1 MVVQTEIIA
10 TDQIDADVFLMQ
22 PVFFPEFK
30 RGRVYIMDSA
40 FLGPI
45 IFKGFFKLPFFPDP
59 GKTGDTSFN
68 GHDYCPFRASYLLLD
83 A

>member
-30 RGRVYIMDSA
+30 RGRVHILDSA
-40 FLGPI
+40 FFGPI
-45 IFKGFFKLPFFPDP
+45 IFKGFF
-59 GKTGDTSFN
+59 
-68 GHDYCPFRASYLLLD
+68 
-83 A
+83 